1 MFVRTV
7 VLLGVGHT
15 NAHILKEWARNPVPD
30 CRLVCI
36 SRFLT
41 ATYSGMLPGTLAG
54 QFSPDEMQ
62 IDLQKL
68 VARAGAT
75 LILADVTSVDWS
87 RRVLHFDNAESLKF
101 DILSIGVGS
110 RPAGLLEENAAC
122 LVPIKPMQTFLQR
135 LDERLDI
142 VAPKPGQLLKI
153 AIVGGGVASIE
164 IALCLQRRL
173 HFDFP
178 QANIRIRIL
187 TSADEIVDEL
197 PTPSIKR
204 VRLILQARGI
214 QVVTQSRVTDADD
227 SSITING
234 VDRQSAD
241 CVIWSTGAAAPPVL
255 SRLGLPEDSRGFLA
269 TKPTLQSTVDPLVFA
284 VGDSGSIPETP
295 FPKAGVYAVRQ
306 SPILW
311 HNIKALLN
319 GGPLLE
325 FKPQSDFLKLLN
337 TGDGRALL
345 LYKSL
350 TVHARWCWILKT
362 WIDRKFLKNFQIQN
376 GRIIER

>member
-1 MFVRTV
+1 
-7 VLLGVGHT
+7 
-15 NAHILKEWARNPVPD
+15 
-30 CRLVCI
+30 
-36 SRFLT
+36 
-41 ATYSGMLPGTLAG
+41 MLPGTLAG

-68 VARAGAT
+68 VARASAT

-87 RRVLHFDNAESLKF
+87 QRVLHFDNAESLKF

-110 RPAGLLEENAAC
+110 IPAGLPEDTAAG
-122 LVPIKPMQTFLQR
+122 LVPIKPMQTFLRR
-135 LDERLDI
+135 LDERLDV
-142 VAPKPGQLLKI
+142 VAPKPGQLLKVV
-153 AIVGGGVASIE
+153 IVGGGVASIE
-164 IALCLQRRL
+164 IALCLQSRL
-173 HFDFP
+173 HFYFP
-178 QANIRIRIL
+178 YSNIRIRIL

-197 PTPSIKR
+197 PTSSIKR

-214 QVVTQSRVTDADD
+214 EVVTQSRVTEVDH

-241 CVIWSTGAAAPPVL
+241 YVIWSTGAAAPPVL
-255 SRLGLPEDSRGFLA
+255 SRLGLPVDSRGFLV
-269 TKPTLQSTVDPLVFA
+269 TKPTLQSTIDPLVFA
-284 VGDSGSIPETP
+284 VGDSGCIPETP

-306 SPILW
+306 SPVLW

-345 LYKSL
+345 LYKSV
-350 TVHARWCWILKT
+350 TVHARWCWTLKT
-362 WIDRKFLKNFQIQN
+362 WIDRRFLKHF
-376 GRIIER
+376 RV